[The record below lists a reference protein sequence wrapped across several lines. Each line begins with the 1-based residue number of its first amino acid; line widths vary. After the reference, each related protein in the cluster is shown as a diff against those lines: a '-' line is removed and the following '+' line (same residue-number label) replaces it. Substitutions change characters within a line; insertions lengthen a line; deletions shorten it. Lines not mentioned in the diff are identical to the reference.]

1 MRLLRIIAT
10 TNLAIIFVRAS
21 AAAGQVIPSA
31 YDFIESRQSFGM
43 FVGST
48 NLDSGQLGLDPS
60 SASTAGARWALD
72 VGGTLSLEVNG
83 TMFEAERDVLAPSR
97 PENDQVLGQSDMTIV
112 QFDVRLRLNLTGHRT
127 WHGIQ
132 PFVSFGG
139 GIAGEAAVDR
149 TLEDEAVMPQDQR
162 FDFGN
167 RLTATLGT
175 GVNFRLAERLYL
187 RVDGLL
193 TLGKMGTPTGWVT
206 VEVDPDRNNPDGE
219 WLAGQ
224 NLLIGATWRW

>member
-10 TNLAIIFVRAS
+10 TNLAIICVHAS
-21 AAAGQVIPSA
+21 SAAGQVIPSA
-31 YDFIESRQSFGM
+31 YDFIETRQSFGM

-60 SASTAGARWALD
+60 SASTVGARWALD
-72 VGGTLSLEVNG
+72 VGGALSLEVNG
-83 TMFEAERDVLAPSR
+83 TIFQAERDVLDPSR
-97 PENDQVLGQSDMTIV
+97 PENDRVIGQSDMSIV

-127 WHGIQ
+127 WHGMQ

-139 GIAGEAAVDR
+139 GIAGEAGVDR
-149 TLEDEAVMPQDQR
+149 TLEDEAMMPQDQR

-167 RLTATLGT
+167 RLTTTLGT
-175 GVNFRLAERLYL
+175 GVNLRLSERLYL
-187 RVDGLL
+187 RVDGLFSL
-193 TLGKMGTPTGWVT
+193 WKMATPTGWVT
-206 VEVDPDRNNPDGE
+206 VEVDPDRVNPQGE

-224 NLLIGATWRW
+224 NVMIGATWRW

>member
-31 YDFIESRQSFGM
+31 YDFIETRQSFGM
-43 FVGST
+43 FVGSA
-48 NLDSGQLGLDPS
+48 NLEPGQLGLDPS
-60 SASTAGARWALD
+60 SASTAGARWAID
-72 VGGTLSLEVNG
+72 VGGAVSLEVNG
-83 TMFEAERDVLAPSR
+83 TMFEAEREVLDPSR
-97 PENDQVLGQSDMTIV
+97 PENDRVLGQSDMTIV

-127 WHGIQ
+127 WHGLQ

-139 GIAGEAAVDR
+139 GIAGGSGVDR
-149 TLEDEAVMPQDQR
+149 TLEDEAGMLEDER

-167 RLTATLGT
+167 RFTVNLGT
-175 GVNFRLAERLYL
+175 GVNLRLSERLYL
-187 RVDGLL
+187 RADGLFS
-193 TLGKMGTPTGWVT
+193 LGKMATPTGWVT
-206 VEVDPDRNNPDGE
+206 AEVDPDRNNPDGE

-224 NLLIGATWRW
+224 NLMIGATWRW

>member
-31 YDFIESRQSFGM
+31 YDFVETRQSFGM

-48 NLDSGQLGLDPS
+48 NLDSGQLGLDPN

-72 VGGTLSLEVNG
+72 VGGALSLEVNG
-83 TMFEAERDVLAPSR
+83 TWFEAERDVLDPSR
-97 PENDQVLGQSDMTIV
+97 PENDQVLGQSDMSIV

-132 PFVSFGG
+132 PFVAFGG
-139 GIAGEAAVDR
+139 GIASEAGVDR
-149 TLEDEAVMPQDQR
+149 TLEDAALMPQDQR

-167 RLTATLGT
+167 RLTTMLGL

-206 VEVDPDRNNPDGE
+206 AEVDPDRVNPQGE

-224 NLLIGATWRW
+224 NLMIGATWRW